1 MKRFLNRVKAMLLK
15 AVLYTVLFTVVL
27 SLFVL
32 GCMVT
37 IVDTIKAYVRG
48 ATSWIAD
55 KYNGVIAKF
64 KTEVK
69 VESTTDV
76 AETK

>member
-1 MKRFLNRVKAMLLK
+1 MNRFLNRVKAMLLK
-15 AVLYTVLFTVVL
+15 AVLYTTLFTVVL

-48 ATSWIAD
+48 ATSWIAN
-55 KYNGVIAKF
+55 KYNGLVAKF

-69 VESTTDV
+69 VESTANV